1 MFRNDELLSTENS
14 VKNINGIISFQEE
27 IYGFMLSGLTTI
39 TPEFFLQF
47 LKQWWRKKRR
57 ANKTVFKIKGVFAK

>member
-47 LKQWWRKKRR
+47 LK
-57 ANKTVFKIKGVFAK
+57 

>member
-27 IYGFMLSGLTTI
+27 ICGFMLSGLTTI

-47 LKQWWRKKRR
+47 LK
-57 ANKTVFKIKGVFAK
+57 